1 MQSSI
6 LISQKL
12 EGTILSKEQDRRFSF
27 LSHTYEVIWGN
38 KGNILITGMKH
49 QSAKETQPCEYLTG
63 LEEGLGSTSE

>member
-12 EGTILSKEQDRRFSF
+12 EGTFLRKDQDRRFSF
-27 LSHTYEVIWGN
+27 ISHTYEVIWGN
-38 KGNILITGMKH
+38 KGNILTTGMKH
-49 QSAKETQPCEYLTG
+49 QSAKETQSCEYLPG